1 MLVVEAKKMKVFYSI
16 FFLFQINRIKFSFIE
31 KYWTN
36 PQYLLIITKN
46 DVVSKDGT
54 AHLIISLMQK
64 DIRKKRL
71 KNKNNSSEEYIQFR
85 LYQVLERLLI
95 L

>member
-1 MLVVEAKKMKVFYSI
+1 MK
-16 FFLFQINRIKFSFIE
+16 IKVKLRFVIE

-36 PQYLLIITKN
+36 PQYLIIITKN
-46 DVVSKDGT
+46 DVVSNDGT
-54 AHLIISLMQK
+54 AHLIFSLMQK

-85 LYQVLERLLI
+85 IYQV
-95 L
+95 